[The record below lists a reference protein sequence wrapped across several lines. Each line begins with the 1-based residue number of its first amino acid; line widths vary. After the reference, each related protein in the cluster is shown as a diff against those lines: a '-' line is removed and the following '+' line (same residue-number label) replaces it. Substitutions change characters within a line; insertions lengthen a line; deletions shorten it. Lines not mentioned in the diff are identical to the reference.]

1 MMSERADS
9 SCCPSRIT
17 SSANG
22 IEIRRAPPWRSFSS
36 SSTSGNRT
44 AASEAAHAVL
54 GGREAA
60 GDEEDNETSLSP
72 GQIVLLVYLLLVFLV
87 GATANMSAL
96 LTFFRKSS
104 LRTTSNRWV
113 FNRAVALFLHKIE
126 GLLALALFA
135 LYP

>member
-1 MMSERADS
+1 MRGLQEL
-9 SCCPSRIT
+9 I
-17 SSANG
+17 N
-22 IEIRRAPPWRSFSS
+22 
-36 SSTSGNRT
+36 
-44 AASEAAHAVL
+44 ASEAAHAVL

-60 GDEEDNETSLSP
+60 GDEEDDETSLSP